1 MLVTGQDGTTSHANT
16 QSRRSD
22 CCLLN
27 RRVCRSSPNCS
38 RKRGGGKNHVGATV
52 TVCGKAASTRFVSGS
67 KGQPTFLNLDK
78 PHPKEIFTIVI
89 WGTDRPK
96 FGKPEDTYR
105 NKDICVTGRITSHK
119 SVPQVII
126 GAPSQIQTQK

>member
-1 MLVTGQDGTTSHANT
+1 MGRPAMRTLKVVVLTVV
-16 QSRRSD
+16 
-22 CCLLN
+22 CLI
-27 RRVCRSSPNCS
+27 VASAVQAQTAHVSAAEA
-38 RKRGGGKNHVGATV
+38 KNHVGATV
-52 TVCGKAASTRFVSGS
+52 TVCGKVASTRFVSGS

-96 FGKPEDTYR
+96 FGKPKDTYR